1 MKSTL
6 CLADLG
12 GSEQLKK
19 SKAVG
24 ERLDE
29 AVHIN
34 MGLLALKNCIDAL
47 NSGSTHVCFPT
58 S

>member
-1 MKSTL
+1 MKSKL
-6 CLADLG
+6 YLADLG

-19 SKAVG
+19 SKAIG
-24 ERLDE
+24 ERFDE

-47 NSGSTHVCFPT
+47 NSGSSHVCFPT
-58 S
+58 